1 MVSFWSGL
9 DLFAWT
15 LAQPCPGS
23 RLVKLRGSA
32 DLCARTYGVRKCGLY
47 DFLYIS
53 SIMQGEYIGQG
64 ATVCGL
70 SHAVNKMRTES
81 AIFGLCFFFIIFVV

>member
-1 MVSFWSGL
+1 MFGVTES
-9 DLFAWT
+9 
-15 LAQPCPGS
+15 
-23 RLVKLRGSA
+23 VSA
-32 DLCARTYGVRKCGLY
+32 DFY

-70 SHAVNKMRTES
+70 SHAVNKMRKDNLIGTLNLIEHMRRGGRRGCWKES
-81 AIFGLCFFFIIFVV
+81 WNRQKEA